1 MANQPDKKEQ
11 VRIIASRVAQELKDG
26 YVINLGIGIPTQVV
40 NYMPKGISVTV
51 TSENGILGVGGD
63 PAPGTED
70 KDLIN
75 AGGGFISA
83 IPCSSYVSSCDSF
96 GLIRGGHLDMTVLG
110 ALQVAQNGDIANW
123 IIPGKLVPGMGGAM
137 DLCNGAKRVIVSM
150 VHTEKTG
157 APKILKE
164 CTLPL
169 TAQKC
174 VSKIITDMAVIERT
188 EKGMVLK
195 EVAYWTS
202 VDDVIKATEADLIID
217 ENIKVFGQ

>member
-1 MANQPDKKEQ
+1 MVKTLDKKEQ

-26 YVINLGIGIPTQVV
+26 YVLNLGIGIPTQVV
-40 NYMPKGISVTV
+40 NYLPKGVSVTV
-51 TSENGILGVGGD
+51 TSENGIIGVGGD
-63 PAPGTED
+63 PAPGSED

-75 AGGGFISA
+75 AGGGFISS
-83 IPCSSYVSSCDSF
+83 IPSSCYVNSCDSF

-123 IIPGKLVPGMGGAM
+123 IIPGKMVPGMGGAM
-137 DLCNGAKRVIVSM
+137 DLCNGAKKVVVSM
-150 VHTEKTG
+150 VHTEKSG
-157 APKILKE
+157 DPKILKQ

-174 VSKIITDMAVIERT
+174 VSLIVTDMAVIERT
-188 EKGMVLK
+188 AKGLVLK

-202 VDDVIKATEADLIID
+202 VDDVIKATEADLILAD
-217 ENIKVFGQ
+217 DIKVFGN